1 MGATRVAEEVISVAQ
16 SHDDDCRP
24 VCSGRDGADWVFSHP
39 QPMGYG
45 GFREEPSKAP
55 GQCTPAQA
63 AESIREDRSWSL
75 PATRQTRG

>member
-1 MGATRVAEEVISVAQ
+1 M
-16 SHDDDCRP
+16 
-24 VCSGRDGADWVFSHP
+24 FSHL

-63 AESIREDRSWSL
+63 ARSICEERFRIL
-75 PATRQTRG
+75 PAIKRIGV

>member
-1 MGATRVAEEVISVAQ
+1 VAQ

-24 VCSGRDGADWVFSHP
+24 PYSESNGADWVFSHP

-45 GFREEPSKAP
+45 GFRKEPSNAP
-55 GQCTPAQA
+55 GQRTPAQA

-75 PATRQTRG
+75 PATRRTRG